1 MLLYLTLIPQ
11 HYYKLNS
18 LSIWAAKSCQE
29 SVMSEFSLILVLRKE
44 NKQNSDIT
52 WQRYKL
58 NLRNSLLFAE
68 IFNATFLFGL
78 NDPFKPFAKL
88 RFFYF
93 YSKYL
98 DERQSRMSSN
108 EVYEWNGSD
117 LNTIAKEVLPENTFG
132 EYLF

>member
-1 MLLYLTLIPQ
+1 MAKIQIKSEKLTP
-11 HYYKLNS
+11 
-18 LSIWAAKSCQE
+18 
-29 SVMSEFSLILVLRKE
+29 FRK
-44 NKQNSDIT
+44 
-52 WQRYKL
+52 
-58 NLRNSLLFAE
+58 

-108 EVYEWNGSD
+108 EVYE
-117 LNTIAKEVLPENTFG
+117 
-132 EYLF
+132 

>member
-1 MLLYLTLIPQ
+1 MPIGLEEVV
-11 HYYKLNS
+11 LNS
-18 LSIWAAKSCQE
+18 D
-29 SVMSEFSLILVLRKE
+29 M
-44 NKQNSDIT
+44 T

-93 YSKYL
+93 TP
-98 DERQSRMSSN
+98 N
-108 EVYEWNGSD
+108 
-117 LNTIAKEVLPENTFG
+117 I
-132 EYLF
+132 

>member
-1 MLLYLTLIPQ
+1 MVGLEEVV
-11 HYYKLNS
+11 LNS
-18 LSIWAAKSCQE
+18 D
-29 SVMSEFSLILVLRKE
+29 M
-44 NKQNSDIT
+44 T

-108 EVYEWNGSD
+108 
-117 LNTIAKEVLPENTFG
+117 
-132 EYLF
+132 

>member
-1 MLLYLTLIPQ
+1 MPIGLEEVV
-11 HYYKLNS
+11 LNS
-18 LSIWAAKSCQE
+18 D
-29 SVMSEFSLILVLRKE
+29 M
-44 NKQNSDIT
+44 T

-78 NDPFKPFAKL
+78 NDPFKSFAKL

-108 EVYEWNGSD
+108 
-117 LNTIAKEVLPENTFG
+117 
-132 EYLF
+132 

>member
-1 MLLYLTLIPQ
+1 MNVQVRDVSCLFFLLYANL
-11 HYYKLNS
+11 
-18 LSIWAAKSCQE
+18 
-29 SVMSEFSLILVLRKE
+29 LVLVTLCE
-44 NKQNSDIT
+44 GNHYPFIEE
-52 WQRYKL
+52 RYKL

-108 EVYEWNGSD
+108 
-117 LNTIAKEVLPENTFG
+117 
-132 EYLF
+132 